1 MLVCTASLAEV
12 RGRRV
17 SDVLDELRAQGLTF
31 IYSSQ
36 VLNDRQIIDTEP
48 RAQRG
53 IELAKEIL
61 APYGLTLSQAAPR
74 VYAVVADSTA
84 VRTPTPARSAATD
97 VTLEEVVVQTS
108 RYTLSSANL
117 AAQTFLTQDEVKD
130 MPRLADET
138 LRAIQR
144 LPGMASNGFSSL
156 GFVRGGEPNE
166 MAIVLDGLRLYE
178 PFHLKNFLSPVSL
191 LDSRLIAGIEFL
203 SGGFPAIYGDRMSAI
218 VNAQSVHIDAPRY
231 YEIGLNIF
239 HLSALASTS
248 FADDRGHAL
257 LSARRSNIGDLAQYA
272 EQDFGEPHYSDG
284 FARVDYTFSPST
296 RGSVD
301 LLISGDRVE
310 ALRDRGAERA
320 SARYSNVYAWGTL
333 EHDWSDRLT
342 SRAIVSLTDLENV
355 RRAFVAEPGRR
366 SGAVDDERYFHIIG
380 LRLENDFDG
389 GALQHRIGAEL
400 RRLWGRYEYDS
411 EVTFEADYPFPGSP
425 ASTTVQ
431 ESSPRPDGFEAAGF
445 WDVRTELGRDWT
457 VQGGLRVD
465 TQTYDNSDD
474 GEQWSPRLS
483 VLYALDP
490 ATHLRA
496 SWGRFYQSQ
505 AINELQVED
514 GVEQFYRA
522 QYAEH
527 AILSLDHSF
536 EQGFD
541 LRIEGYRK
549 DYRRINPRFENIL
562 DPLVLFPEA
571 EFDRVRIAPQSAR
584 AVGVEALLRLR
595 PQGPWSGWIGYTW
608 AQVDDRIEGRDV
620 PRSWDQRHAVTA
632 GLVWAKGP
640 WTATFANTYHTG
652 WPTTQLQLAQDE
664 LGRPQLV
671 VDERN
676 RERFDYYSTLDVRVT
691 RTFVLARGALDVFL
705 ELNNALERGN
715 ECCTEYEITREA
727 DGTLTYGREV
737 DSWLPLVPSIGV
749 LWRY

>member
-389 GALQHRIGAEL
+389 GALQHRIERRVDAKAADGDVHAQALGRLAHRVDEVL
-400 RRLWGRYEYDS
+400 RRRRGAAVLHR
-411 EVTFEADYPFPGSP
+411 ADGHLPG
-425 ASTTVQ
+425 AL
-431 ESSPRPDGFEAAGF
+431 G
-445 WDVRTELGRDWT
+445 ELGCDEPL
-457 VQGGLRVD
+457 LRHQPEDQV
-465 TQTYDNSDD
+465 
-474 GEQWSPRLS
+474 
-483 VLYALDP
+483 
-490 ATHLRA
+490 AT
-496 SWGRFYQSQ
+496 
-505 AINELQVED
+505 
-514 GVEQFYRA
+514 
-522 QYAEH
+522 
-527 AILSLDHSF
+527 
-536 EQGFD
+536 
-541 LRIEGYRK
+541 
-549 DYRRINPRFENIL
+549 
-562 DPLVLFPEA
+562 
-571 EFDRVRIAPQSAR
+571 
-584 AVGVEALLRLR
+584 RLR
-595 PQGPWSGWIGYTW
+595 PGRKSG
-608 AQVDDRIEGRDV
+608 R
-620 PRSWDQRHAVTA
+620 
-632 GLVWAKGP
+632 
-640 WTATFANTYHTG
+640 
-652 WPTTQLQLAQDE
+652 
-664 LGRPQLV
+664 V
-671 VDERN
+671 V
-676 RERFDYYSTLDVRVT
+676 
-691 RTFVLARGALDVFL
+691 AHGALRQ
-705 ELNNALERGN
+705 RGQRRRFGQ
-715 ECCTEYEITREA
+715 RE
-727 DGTLTYGREV
+727 T
-737 DSWLPLVPSIGV
+737 
-749 LWRY
+749 